1 MPPIPQGPD
10 YNATF
15 WSFEKS
21 FENFLNK
28 TITKIFKGL
37 FKGPFKEPKLCI
49 VIGTLILTLI
59 KGAIGRY
66 LGYFEERSIP
76 GDYGITVSLNIGVA
90 QIEDLAN
97 LNIDNV
103 WAGKPLALNRH
114 GEFGL

>member
-1 MPPIPQGPD
+1 MEIKD
-10 YNATF
+10 
-15 WSFEKS
+15 
-21 FENFLNK
+21 
-28 TITKIFKGL
+28 
-37 FKGPFKEPKLCI
+37 
-49 VIGTLILTLI
+49 LILTLI

-97 LNIDNV
+97 RNIDNV

-114 GEFGL
+114 GAFGL